1 MAIPRETI
9 GSFHRESAEREARL
23 MADLERIFGTIAANR
38 AHYDAMQDQAFE
50 QLVQVLER
58 RRLTEQDI
66 TEQVQAYRQQQYGD
80 EGY

>member
-1 MAIPRETI
+1 
-9 GSFHRESAEREARL
+9 

-58 RRLTEQDI
+58 RRFTEDEI
-66 TEQVQAYRQQQYGD
+66 AEAINILRRGD
-80 EGY
+80 EGEY